1 MPSFLL
7 FLSFYVAVVIVVD
20 IVVCVC
26 SCFRRFSCRFFA
38 VVDVVVKVD
47 IVVVVL
53 IVAVVVVV
61 GSYELILFR
70 P

>member
-7 FLSFYVAVVIVVD
+7 FLSFYVAVVIVAD

-38 VVDVVVKVD
+38 VVDIVVVKVD
-47 IVVVVL
+47 IVVVV
-53 IVAVVVVV
+53 VV
-61 GSYELILFR
+61 GSYEIILFR

>member
-38 VVDVVVKVD
+38 VVDIVVVKVD
-47 IVVVVL
+47 IVVVV
-53 IVAVVVVV
+53 VV
-61 GSYELILFR
+61 GSYEIILFR